1 MNAKID
7 ESYYQV
13 AMHKKLAKKYGA
25 SFNDCKNSILRQFND
40 LKEAE
45 EYIFYQVSVVASNN
59 LVRYLPIEDYQK
71 GYCNKEKN
79 VIYISDWALMHSSDD
94 VLKEIILHELIHC
107 NFPDYSE
114 IEVVE
119 ETARRM
125 AKLQNSMSKL
135 LNCGG
140 IKNS

>member
-1 MNAKID
+1 
-7 ESYYQV
+7 
-13 AMHKKLAKKYGA
+13 
-25 SFNDCKNSILRQFND
+25 
-40 LKEAE
+40 
-45 EYIFYQVSVVASNN
+45 
-59 LVRYLPIEDYQK
+59 
-71 GYCNKEKN
+71 
-79 VIYISDWALMHSSDD
+79 MHSSDE

-114 IEVVE
+114 IEVVK

-140 IKNS
+140 IKIS